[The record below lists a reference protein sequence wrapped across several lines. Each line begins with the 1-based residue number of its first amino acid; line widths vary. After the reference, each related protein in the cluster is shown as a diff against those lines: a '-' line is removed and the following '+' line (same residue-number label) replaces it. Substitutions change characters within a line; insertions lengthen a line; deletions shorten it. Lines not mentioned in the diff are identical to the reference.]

1 MEVEPTEN
9 MQMDVEVPEVQP
21 RPWWSWFLGI
31 FRWKSQSPLSS
42 ISAIENTDTSQLS
55 PNSMEEQ

>member
-9 MQMDVEVPEVQP
+9 MEMDVEVPAVQE
-21 RPWWSWFLGI
+21 RAWWTWFLGI
-31 FRWKSQSPLSS
+31 FRWKSRSPLSS